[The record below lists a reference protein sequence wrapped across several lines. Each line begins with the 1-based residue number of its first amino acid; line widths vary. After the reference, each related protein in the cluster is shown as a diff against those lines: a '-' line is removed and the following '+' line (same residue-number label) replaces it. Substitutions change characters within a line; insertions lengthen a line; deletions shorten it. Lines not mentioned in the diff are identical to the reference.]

1 MGSFFP
7 HATLLDWPFDEHKG
21 SAPTVPHR
29 CLMDGLNTLEAP
41 PRIFTREAKEK
52 IANVLLGEVTDAAA

>member
-1 MGSFFP
+1 
-7 HATLLDWPFDEHKG
+7 
-21 SAPTVPHR
+21 
-29 CLMDGLNTLEAP
+29 MDGLNTLEAP